1 MDYFFTKK
9 VVERACQVWQYRYLV
24 SRRKKRKEK
33 KTALLNVYSCL
44 LLFSFSK
51 QKKILKGSPKLPVL
65 ATDGNEE
72 VINLAKINI
81 ERNFNDNNEKERVKA
96 IQMQWGFVE
105 SMDLDGMADIIIGSD
120 LTYNPNT
127 WRSLCESID
136 VILVSTYLQ

>member
-1 MDYFFTKK
+1 MFTHVHFFH
-9 VVERACQVWQYRYLV
+9 
-24 SRRKKRKEK
+24 
-33 KTALLNVYSCL
+33 
-44 LLFSFSK
+44 SFFFVK
-51 QKKILKGSPKLPVL
+51 QKKILIKGSPKLPVL

-81 ERNFNDNNEKERVKA
+81 ERNFNNNNEKERVKA